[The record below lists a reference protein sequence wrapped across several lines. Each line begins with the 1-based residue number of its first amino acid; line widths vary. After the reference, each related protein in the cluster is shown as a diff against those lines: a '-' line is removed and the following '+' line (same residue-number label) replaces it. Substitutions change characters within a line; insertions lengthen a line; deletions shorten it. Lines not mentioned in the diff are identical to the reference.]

1 MNLDGPILGGSG
13 LSPTAGAAAVP
24 DPYVPPR
31 RAVGRFQALP
41 PVTVDAM
48 IAVLCY
54 IATVAVPAKAAAAQW
69 SLFVLAALAS
79 LPLVWRRRHPIV
91 VTATVGAGT
100 IGLALTGGLNDI
112 PLPYGQLVATYT
124 FASLSPPLWRLLGV
138 VGTVA
143 GIVASVLVL
152 GQRLSL
158 IGVTGLPFAGAYALG
173 TGARARRDRIAM
185 LEERTRRLAEAHE
198 AAAARERERI
208 AREMHDVL
216 AHSVNLIVVQA
227 EAGPVVIRS
236 DPDKAE
242 AAFDAIAVTG
252 RNALRQLRRTL
263 GVLRSD
269 GAERQPQPDLADL
282 PVLLDHARRAGLDAS
297 LAEHGERRPVPA
309 DVAVAAYRVV
319 QESLTNTVK
328 HARARHV
335 WVRLDWRHAA
345 LHVEVSD
352 DGQGPAPPGS
362 DSGHGLVGMRERVT
376 ACGGQLSTGVGE
388 GRVGFRVAVT
398 LPLPAGSH
406 TVERAD
412 G

>member
-1 MNLDGPILGGSG
+1 VSDPS
-13 LSPTAGAAAVP
+13 VP
-24 DPYVPPR
+24 LR
-31 RAVGRFQALP
+31 RAADRLRALP
-41 PVTVDAM
+41 PVAVDAL

-54 IATVAVPAKAAAAQW
+54 LATVAVPMKAAAAQW
-69 SLFVLAALAS
+69 WLFAPAALAS

-91 VTATVGAGT
+91 VTAIVGAGT
-100 IGLALTGGLNDI
+100 IGLALTGGLNGI

-124 FASLSPPLWRLLGV
+124 FASLSPPTWRLLAV
-138 VGTVA
+138 AGTIA

-152 GQRLSL
+152 DQRLSL

-216 AHSVNLIVVQA
+216 AHSVSLIVVQA
-227 EAGPVVIRS
+227 EAGPVVVRNA
-236 DPDKAE
+236 PDKAE
-242 AAFDAIAVTG
+242 AAFDAIAATG
-252 RNALRQLRRTL
+252 RDALRQLRRTL

-282 PVLLDHARRAGLDAS
+282 PVLLEHARRAGLDAS
-297 LAEHGERRPVPA
+297 LAEHGECRPVPA

-328 HARARHV
+328 HARARRV
-335 WVRLDWRHAA
+335 RVRLDWRDTA
-345 LHVEVSD
+345 LHLEVDD
-352 DGQGPAPPGS
+352 DGRGPAPPASG
-362 DSGHGLVGMRERVT
+362 SGHGLVGMRERVT
-376 ACGGQLSTGVGE
+376 ACGGQLSTGAGE
-388 GRVGFRVAVT
+388 GGAGFRVAVT
-398 LPLPAGSH
+398 LPLPVGPH